1 MPNPTYN
8 LIKSTTLASNAASFD
23 FTDIPQ
29 TYYDLRVHYSLR
41 VTGSSMADLP
51 LNMNNNYGNTWRGII
66 MYPDSNTNT
75 RGYGVG
81 NGGTNPDYPSA
92 LWAASG
98 QIAGGATCPT
108 GTYSNGMMLIPGYRN
123 TTNLYRR
130 SIMTD
135 NFTLTT
141 GTGNFFSISSFQTS
155 DASAVTRL
163 TFNLNAGYG
172 LLAAG
177 STISLYGCTNS

>member
-1 MPNPTYN
+1 MPSPTYS

-23 FTDIPQ
+23 FTNIPQ

-41 VTGSSMADLP
+41 VTGASMADMP
-51 LNMNNNYGNTWRGII
+51 LTMNNNTGAVWRGLI

-81 NGGTNPDYPSA
+81 NGNQNPDYVGA
-92 LWAASG
+92 LWAAG
-98 QIAGGATCPT
+98 GNIAGGSTCPT
-108 GTYSNGMMLIPGYRN
+108 GVYTNGQMLIPGYRN

-130 SIMTD
+130 SIMSDT
-135 NFTLTT
+135 FTLTT
-141 GTGNFFSISSFQTS
+141 GTGNFFTITGHQTS

-177 STISLYGCTNS
+177 STVSLYGCTNS